1 MEIDLPSHYAEF
13 LKVVFNNFNTEIIDD
28 KLFIKYDNMTK
39 EDIHFELK
47 NLLKQ
52 QLTEWKFSI
61 NMICVVIRNTYKL
74 DVGRWLIFPMIY
86 TNNPDDCDY
95 ALNKIK
101 SLLSVLCIRGY
112 ELKQRY
118 TTCDFLFRK
127 RF

>member
-61 NMICVVIRNTYKL
+61 NMICCRLKFTQIILMIVIML
-74 DVGRWLIFPMIY
+74 
-86 TNNPDDCDY
+86 
-95 ALNKIK
+95 
-101 SLLSVLCIRGY
+101 
-112 ELKQRY
+112 
-118 TTCDFLFRK
+118 
-127 RF
+127 